1 MQGTVRGADVLPA
14 FFGGH
19 PTSNSDAEPNAIN
32 PDITEI
38 EDALGAKLGG
48 YQAYAV
54 GGLRANHY
62 LAGMIVLM
70 IAVGAIQQARS

>member
-1 MQGTVRGADVLPA
+1 MQGTVRMADVLPSFA
-14 FFGGH
+14 RSR

-38 EDALGAKLGG
+38 SDAMSAKLGG

-70 IAVGAIQQARS
+70 IVVGAIQQARG